1 MAFGFYSLLE
11 AALLVVN
18 AIAILHE
25 ERFLSKEPEINSL
38 FDFIQSNLVGWDRNS
53 MISSASMANIPYG
66 GGFNQDPISPQLSFR
81 MQILNFLHSV
91 RTVARV
97 PLIFINILV
106 IIFKLL

>member
-25 ERFLSKEPEINSL
+25 ERFLSK
-38 FDFIQSNLVGWDRNS
+38 VGWDRNS